1 MNIEKDKFLSIISH
15 DLQSPFNVFFGL
27 TELLSS
33 NFTQISSEETQD
45 LLVRMND
52 SAKSLYNLLENL
64 LQWASL
70 QEGRL
75 PFDPKEI
82 NVSQLTQEII
92 DIEKE
97 SIRRKELQIVC
108 QIDENLQVV
117 ADHYMLQSVVRNLLS
132 NAIKFTSRKGKVIIL
147 NEDLKISIS
156 DSGIGMNKKMLDNLF
171 KLGEDTSR
179 NGTDGELSTGLGL
192 FLCQGFV
199 ERHKGKLWAESEEG
213 KGSVFHFTLPNK

>member
-15 DLQSPFNVFFGL
+15 DLRSPFNVFLGL

-156 DSGIGMNKKMLDNLF
+156 DSGIGMNKKML
-171 KLGEDTSR
+171 G
-179 NGTDGELSTGLGL
+179 
-192 FLCQGFV
+192 
-199 ERHKGKLWAESEEG
+199 
-213 KGSVFHFTLPNK
+213 